1 MKELMRNLFELQTLE
16 FDETIQS
23 NTGAR
28 ITTLRAKIPKPVLDH
43 YDRLGDSG
51 KKGVAILRHQVCTG
65 CHLRVPL
72 HVVMELRHGE
82 DVRLC
87 ENCRRY
93 LYLQEE
99 PVAPELTLPKSVTK
113 PHRKP
118 LAHAH

>member
-1 MKELMRNLFELQTLE
+1 MNELMRHLFDLQTLE

-23 NTGAR
+23 NTEER
-28 ITTLRAKIPKPVLDH
+28 IAGLRAKIPKPILDH

-51 KKGVAILRHQVCTG
+51 KRGVALLRHQVCTG

-72 HVVMELRHGE
+72 HVVMELKHGE

-99 PVAPELTLPKSVTK
+99 PASAEPVLPPKKAKLQRKQLTSVG
-113 PHRKP
+113 
-118 LAHAH
+118 